1 MSDMSNVGLN
11 KNEAQAGTV
20 DLTQNN
26 PSNTKTSNKYQPL
39 KKDENKTNNY
49 PILSKLKI
57 ILEFSFILFAFFL
70 ALKKAIDSITKKGIH
85 DMKNLGYK
93 NLAPDEKKIRKTTSS
108 LKICVCTVGKKENRY
123 IREFIEFYKN
133 NGVDK
138 IFLYDNNKVDG
149 EKFNEV
155 INDYINSSFVD
166 VLDWRGNSDYL
177 GMLNDCYKKNNQSY
191 DWLIFYDIDEY
202 IHLKHYANIKPFL
215 NEEKFDNCKKI
226 YLNRVFHT
234 DNNLLLYDNRTL
246 QVRFPTIESKPLTI
260 NNESILY
267 VKSIIRGNLTNIA
280 FNCKYKLVTELKGC
294 NGYGKDVDLLGLN
307 LDKPDF
313 ENYYIDHYFYKSLEE
328 FMEKLNDVGYDSDF
342 KNEAIG
348 RFFQHNNIT
357 IEKIDYIENKTRMN
371 LSFYKNY
378 IK

>member
-1 MSDMSNVGLN
+1 MSDLSNVGLN
-11 KNEAQAGTV
+11 KTEAQAGTV

-26 PSNTKTSNKYQPL
+26 PSNTKPSNKYQPL
-39 KKDENKTNNY
+39 KKDENKTNDY

-57 ILEFSFILFAFFL
+57 VLEFAFILFAFFL
-70 ALKKAIDSITKKGIH
+70 ALKKAIDSIMKKGIH

-93 NLAPDEKKIRKTTSS
+93 NSASEEKKIRKTSSS

-155 INDYINSSFVD
+155 INDYINSSFVE
-166 VLDWRGNSDYL
+166 VFDWRGKSDYL
-177 GMLNDCYKKNNQSY
+177 GMLNDCYQKNNQAY

-215 NEEKFDNCKKI
+215 NEERFDNCKKI
-226 YLNRVFHT
+226 YLNWVFHT

-246 QVRFPTIESKPLTI
+246 QVRFPDIESKPLTI

-280 FNCKYKLVTELKGC
+280 FNCKYKLVSELKGC
-294 NGYGKDVDLLGLN
+294 NGYGQEVNLLGLN

-342 KNEAIG
+342 KNETIG

-357 IEKIDYIENKTRMN
+357 IEKIDYIEKKKKMN